1 MGSSIVF
8 WIVCGCL
15 IFSLCESLWRSF
27 RAIRK
32 SETKQDVS
40 DRWCGLID
48 NVFVYSA
55 FIALYATESF
65 GYIYDYV
72 YEYFYWHLGWRHFVW
87 SEGAFL
93 LAVIIIWLLA
103 SLPASILRVITS
115 PGRTKE
121 VLKEEYSELYKL
133 VLAPFGIGYM
143 FLIEA
148 GPVWALIPFLLGLIT
163 LVASIIKA
171 NNNFRHMIT
180 WRVMLWTSIQAI
192 VVLGVGITLREL
204 MQCWQFSEAMGLY
217 DYSYAANLISVVII
231 CSVAFEFL
239 IAADEY
245 FKPTMYLPMSPYN
258 IEDWKEK
265 HQVELS
271 GKKLGKKTTKI
282 TQIQNRRM
290 NNKINESK
298 RLAHLLRHSDLP
310 DSKGWVKTSVV
321 LGRLSLLP
329 QDLQQIVEGDS
340 KGRFEFS
347 VDKSSVRA
355 LYGHSIDVNL
365 GLEATMPPLV
375 LYHGTAEKY
384 VDSIMKE
391 GLRPRKRNFVH
402 LSETIDM
409 AKQIGARHGSPV
421 VLSID
426 TEAMIRAGYKFYKA
440 QNGIW
445 LTGDI
450 LPKFFKAVY
459 YK

>member
-1 MGSSIVF
+1 MGSGIVF
-8 WIVCGCL
+8 WMVCGCL

-48 NVFVYSA
+48 NVFVYST

-93 LAVIIIWLLA
+93 LVVIIIWILA

-115 PGRTKE
+115 PGRAKE
-121 VLKEEYSELYKL
+121 VLKEECSELYRL
-133 VLAPFGIGYM
+133 VLVPFGIGYM

-148 GPVWALIPFLLGLIT
+148 GPIWALIPFLLGLIA
-163 LVASIIKA
+163 LVASIIEA

-239 IAADEY
+239 FAADEY
-245 FKPTMYLPMSPYN
+245 FKPTMYLPMSPSD

-265 HQVELS
+265 HQAELS
-271 GKKLGKKTTKI
+271 GTTEEE
-282 TQIQNRRM
+282 
-290 NNKINESK
+290 NNKDN
-298 RLAHLLRHSDLP
+298 
-310 DSKGWVKTSVV
+310 T
-321 LGRLSLLP
+321 
-329 QDLQQIVEGDS
+329 
-340 KGRFEFS
+340 
-347 VDKSSVRA
+347 
-355 LYGHSIDVNL
+355 
-365 GLEATMPPLV
+365 
-375 LYHGTAEKY
+375 
-384 VDSIMKE
+384 
-391 GLRPRKRNFVH
+391 
-402 LSETIDM
+402 
-409 AKQIGARHGSPV
+409 
-421 VLSID
+421 D
-426 TEAMIRAGYKFYKA
+426 TE
-440 QNGIW
+440 
-445 LTGDI
+445 
-450 LPKFFKAVY
+450 PKDE
-459 YK
+459 

>member
-1 MGSSIVF
+1 MGSGIVF

-15 IFSLCESLWRSF
+15 IFSLCESFWRSF

-48 NVFVYSA
+48 NVFVYST

-72 YEYFYWHLGWRHFVW
+72 YEYFYWHLGWHHFVW
-87 SEGAFL
+87 SEGMFL

-103 SLPASILRVITS
+103 SWPASILRVITS

-121 VLKEEYSELYKL
+121 VLKEECSELYKL
-133 VLAPFGIGYM
+133 VLVPFGIGYI
-143 FLIEA
+143 FLVES
-148 GPVWALIPFLLGLIT
+148 GPIFALIPFLLGLIT

-239 IAADEY
+239 FAADEY

-271 GKKLGKKTTKI
+271 GKKLRKKTIKI
-282 TQIQNRRM
+282 TQIQHLRM
-290 NNKINESK
+290 NNKNNESK

-347 VDKSSVRA
+347 KDKSSVRA

-365 GLEATMPPLV
+365 GLEPTMPPLV

-409 AKQIGARHGSPV
+409 AKQVGARHGSPV

>member
-1 MGSSIVF
+1 MGSGIVF

-15 IFSLCESLWRSF
+15 IFSQCESLWRSF
-27 RAIRK
+27 RAIRN

-48 NVFVYSA
+48 NVFVYST

-93 LAVIIIWLLA
+93 LVVIIIWLLA

-121 VLKEEYSELYKL
+121 VLKEECSELYKL

-148 GPVWALIPFLLGLIT
+148 GPIWALTPFLLGLIA
-163 LVASIIKA
+163 LVASIIEA

-180 WRVMLWTSIQAI
+180 WRVMLWTSLQAI

-204 MQCWQFSEAMGLY
+204 VQCWQFSEAMGLY

-239 IAADEY
+239 FTADEY

-265 HQVELS
+265 HQAELS
-271 GKKLGKKTTKI
+271 GTTEEE
-282 TQIQNRRM
+282 
-290 NNKINESK
+290 NNKDN
-298 RLAHLLRHSDLP
+298 
-310 DSKGWVKTSVV
+310 T
-321 LGRLSLLP
+321 
-329 QDLQQIVEGDS
+329 
-340 KGRFEFS
+340 
-347 VDKSSVRA
+347 
-355 LYGHSIDVNL
+355 
-365 GLEATMPPLV
+365 
-375 LYHGTAEKY
+375 
-384 VDSIMKE
+384 
-391 GLRPRKRNFVH
+391 
-402 LSETIDM
+402 
-409 AKQIGARHGSPV
+409 
-421 VLSID
+421 D
-426 TEAMIRAGYKFYKA
+426 TE
-440 QNGIW
+440 
-445 LTGDI
+445 
-450 LPKFFKAVY
+450 PKDE
-459 YK
+459 

>member
-1 MGSSIVF
+1 MGSGIVF

-15 IFSLCESLWRSF
+15 IFSLCESLWMSF

-72 YEYFYWHLGWRHFVW
+72 YEYFYWYLGWHHFVW

-93 LAVIIIWLLA
+93 LVVIIIWILA

-121 VLKEEYSELYKL
+121 VLKEECSELYKL

-148 GPVWALIPFLLGLIT
+148 GPIWALIPFLLGLIA
-163 LVASIIKA
+163 LVASIIEA

-180 WRVMLWTSIQAI
+180 WRVMLWTSLQAI

-204 MQCWQFSEAMGLY
+204 MACWQFSEAMGLY

-239 IAADEY
+239 FAADEY
-245 FKPTMYLPMSPYN
+245 FKPTMYLPMSPYY

-265 HQVELS
+265 HQAELS
-271 GKKLGKKTTKI
+271 GT
-282 TQIQNRRM
+282 NEEE
-290 NNKINESK
+290 NNKEN
-298 RLAHLLRHSDLP
+298 
-310 DSKGWVKTSVV
+310 T
-321 LGRLSLLP
+321 
-329 QDLQQIVEGDS
+329 
-340 KGRFEFS
+340 
-347 VDKSSVRA
+347 
-355 LYGHSIDVNL
+355 
-365 GLEATMPPLV
+365 
-375 LYHGTAEKY
+375 
-384 VDSIMKE
+384 
-391 GLRPRKRNFVH
+391 
-402 LSETIDM
+402 
-409 AKQIGARHGSPV
+409 
-421 VLSID
+421 D
-426 TEAMIRAGYKFYKA
+426 TE
-440 QNGIW
+440 
-445 LTGDI
+445 
-450 LPKFFKAVY
+450 PKDE
-459 YK
+459 